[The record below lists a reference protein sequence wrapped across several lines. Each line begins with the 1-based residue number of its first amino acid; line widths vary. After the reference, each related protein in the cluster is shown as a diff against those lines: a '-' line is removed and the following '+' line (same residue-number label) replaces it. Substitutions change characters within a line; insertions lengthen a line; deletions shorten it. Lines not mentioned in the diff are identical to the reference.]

1 MDQVKSNA
9 RVVLPSGA
17 SVCSLLAGSF
27 ATVAELKTHIEALEG
42 TPVRSQILL
51 VGTEVLADD
60 ERIPWS
66 EGLILTLTRLPP
78 PLLLASRSSNMIWI
92 FDARDGSVVKKM
104 KHNNLMCV
112 ALSPGG
118 AWVAAGNNKGGRIVD
133 LATGD
138 VLQWPGWEK
147 KGPPKANLS
156 TGGKEMSALAF
167 SRDGGRLVT
176 ASSDNTARIIDTSTG
191 IVLHEIKHHRSCA
204 CFSADGSFI
213 ATGMEDGKARI
224 VDATTGVVVNELEHG
239 KNVYSMAF
247 SSSMDGYLA
256 TGCDGKTR
264 IFALPSCSLVQ
275 EIVEPGNPACAMAF
289 SSDGRLLAT
298 PNGVY
303 ALDGETWTVRPEFKV
318 FQEGDSSLRWS
329 HSACFSPND
338 EVLAVARG
346 GTVYI
351 SAVSTGEI
359 LHQMG
364 AIVGFDASSVSFS
377 PP

>member
-1 MDQVKSNA
+1 MAGQTADA

-42 TPVRSQILL
+42 TPVRAQILL

-60 ERIPWS
+60 ESIPWS

-92 FDARDGSVVKKM
+92 FDARDGSVVKKI
-104 KHNNLMCV
+104 KHNNLRCV

-118 AWVAAGNNKGGRIVD
+118 AWVATGDSKGGRIVD

-156 TGGKEMSALAF
+156 TGGKEMRALAF

-176 ASSDNTARIIDTSTG
+176 ASEDDTARIIDTSTG
-191 IVLHEIKHHRSCA
+191 IVLHEIKQQVSCA

-213 ATGMEDGKARI
+213 ATGMKDGKARI

-239 KNVYSMAF
+239 RSVNSIAF

-256 TGCDGKTR
+256 TGCNDGKTR

-359 LHQMG
+359 LHSTG
-364 AIVGFDASSVSFS
+364 YFGASSVSFS